1 MCRTVITGFHQDA
14 EGDWIAELA
23 CGHSQHVRHRPPW
36 QSRPWV
42 TSAEGRTEKLGQSID
57 CPLCKMPE
65 APAGVGEY
73 KRTATFTQSSVPIGL
88 LRDHRTKPGV
98 WARIVIEEGEL
109 EYTLD
114 APVRTFLLTPEY
126 PGIAPPDAAHHVK
139 ADHAVSFHVEFLRL
153 GKD

>member
-36 QSRPWV
+36 QSRPWA
-42 TSAEGRTEKLGQSID
+42 TSAAGRTEKLGQSID

-65 APAGVGEY
+65 APVGVREY

-98 WARIVIEEGEL
+98 WARIVIEAGEL

-114 APVRTFLLTPEY
+114 SPVRTFLLTPEC
-126 PGIAPPDAAHHVK
+126 PGIAPPGAAHHVK